1 MNGPASFSESEI
13 FLPYEDSAAT
23 LAKHGKTFNW
33 ARRFLGKE
41 NGDKAAQLYAF
52 CRYLDDLADDGLAQ
66 GHTRIEDMQ
75 KKLSGAVAPSGQM
88 DEFARFL
95 DFANINHLSLPALN
109 ELLEGLI
116 SDREPA
122 ELQSEADLLRYAYR
136 VAGTV
141 GVLMSSVLACY
152 DEDAYA
158 HAIDLGIAMQLTN
171 IARDIAED
179 ARMGRRYIPADWCA
193 DLSAAEICRAA
204 ADDSETEISHLVQ
217 LSLYRLLRL
226 ADKYYVSGFQGLPYL
241 PARARTAIAVAGRAY
256 QAIGHRMR
264 SKNFYNW
271 STREVTGSGTKII
284 SSFSALVDVRFR
296 YTKKVKHSS
305 ELHKHL
311 IGLPHV
317 RSSHC

>member
-1 MNGPASFSESEI
+1 MNGPATFSESEI
-13 FLPYEDSAAT
+13 FSPYEDSAAT

-33 ARRFLGKE
+33 ARRFLGRE

-52 CRYLDDLADDGLAQ
+52 CRYLDDLADDGLAH
-66 GHTRIEDMQ
+66 GYKRIETMQ
-75 KKLSGAVAPSGQM
+75 KKLSGAVMPPGQM

-95 DFANINHLSLPALN
+95 DFANANHLSLSAFN
-109 ELLEGLI
+109 ALLEGLI
-116 SDREPA
+116 GDKEPA
-122 ELQSEADLLRYAYR
+122 ELQSEADLLNYAYR

-141 GVLMSSVLACY
+141 GVLMCSVLGCY

-171 IARDIAED
+171 IARDVAED

-193 DLSAAEICRAA
+193 NLSAAEICKAA
-204 ADDSETEISHLVQ
+204 ADDTETEISHLVQ

-226 ADKYYVSGFQGLPYL
+226 ADKYYDSGFHGLPYL
-241 PARARTAIAVAGRAY
+241 PPRARTAIAVAGRAY
-256 QAIGHRMR
+256 QSIGHSMR
-264 SKNFYNW
+264 HKNFHSW
-271 STREVTGSGTKII
+271 PTREVTGPGAKII
-284 SSFSALVDVRFR
+284 ASFSALIDVRFR

>member
-1 MNGPASFSESEI
+1 MNGPATFSESEI
-13 FLPYEDSAAT
+13 FSPYEDSAAT

-52 CRYLDDLADDGLAQ
+52 CRYLDDLADDGLAH
-66 GHTRIEDMQ
+66 GHARIEAMQ
-75 KKLSGAVAPSGQM
+75 KKLSGDTIAPGQM
-88 DEFARFL
+88 DEFSRFL
-95 DFANINHLSLPALN
+95 DFANNNQLSLPALN
-109 ELLEGLI
+109 ELLVGLVG
-116 SDREPA
+116 DREPA
-122 ELQSEADLLRYAYR
+122 ELQSEADLLCYAYR

-141 GVLMSSVLACY
+141 GVLMSSVLGCH
-152 DEDAYA
+152 DEDAFA

-171 IARDIAED
+171 IARDVAED

-193 DLSAAEICRAA
+193 DLSAAEICKAA
-204 ADDSETEISHLVQ
+204 ADDTETEISHLVQ

-226 ADKYYVSGFQGLPYL
+226 ADKYYASGFQGLPYL
-241 PARARTAIAVAGRAY
+241 PTRARTAIAVAGRAY
-256 QAIGHRMR
+256 QAIGHGMR
-264 SKNFYNW
+264 HKNFHSW
-271 STREVTGSGTKII
+271 SSREVTGTATKIVA
-284 SSFSALVDVRFR
+284 SFSALIDVRFR